1 MAGSA
6 GAAGFVAA
14 ASAAVSVAAA
24 AVEVLVAYYP
34 DLSQVAVVAAVVAV
48 ADLRHA
54 VPVFVFAGAA
64 SCDGHFFQGFSD

>member
-14 ASAAVSVAAA
+14 ASAAVSVAA

-64 SCDGHFFQGFSD
+64 SSDDHFSRGFSG